1 LAINLSGRVGQVN
14 ANGVA
19 ATGPRE

>member
-1 LAINLSGRVGQVN
+1 C

-19 ATGPRE
+19 ATGTGEFFEFW